1 MDYGD
6 NMKNLKSV
14 KAGFT
19 VEAAGVTSA
28 VLISFLVLIRAAI
41 VQSNQIKETMELHQQ
56 VEVER
61 HQIET
66 GLSETVTKDFITSS
80 AFRPEQY
87 LRLWSL
93 FEEVVE

>member
-1 MDYGD
+1 MDCGD
-6 NMKNLKSV
+6 NMKKLKGV

-19 VEAAGVTSA
+19 VEAAGVTAA
-28 VLISFLVLIRAAI
+28 VLISFLILIKVAI
-41 VQSNQIKETMELHQQ
+41 DQSNQIRETMEVHQQ

-61 HQIET
+61 HNIET
-66 GLSETVTKDFITSS
+66 GLNEKVTKDFITSS

-93 FEEVVE
+93 FEEEME